1 MALKYNHVTVAHVPK
16 FLSKLTYFYLK
27 HGGDLL
33 VNIIGERRFSHDL
46 NRGGLELP
54 ATYSSKSTNMGMHS
68 KLLILTGEAMEVY
81 NKANK
86 AKSELNTKQQKK
98 KDT

>member
-1 MALKYNHVTVAHVPK
+1 M
-16 FLSKLTYFYLK
+16 
-27 HGGDLL
+27 
-33 VNIIGERRFSHDL
+33 
-46 NRGGLELP
+46 ELP
-54 ATYSSKSTNMGMHS
+54 ATYSSKSTNMDMHS

>member
-1 MALKYNHVTVAHVPK
+1 MK
-16 FLSKLTYFYLK
+16 
-27 HGGDLL
+27 
-33 VNIIGERRFSHDL
+33 IIGEKRFSHDL
-46 NRGGLELP
+46 NPVGMEHP
-54 ATYSSKSTNMGMHS
+54 AMYIYRYTNMDMHS